1 LKFIPYGHQIIE
13 PDDISAVNEVLS
25 SDWLTTG
32 PKVPEFEQAI
42 CKYIGCQH
50 AIAVNSGTSALDIA
64 VQSLALPKGSEII
77 TTPFTFMATSN
88 AILYNGHKPVFTD
101 IQKETRNIDPDNIK
115 KKITRRSK
123 AIIFVDFAGYPCDI
137 RELTELADEFGL
149 FLIDDACHSLGAS
162 HHGKKTGTY
171 ADMTIFSFHPVKTI
185 TTGEGGMVVT
195 NNPEFATTLRLLRNH
210 GIDRDAQSRYGPEVG
225 WAYDMRILGRNYRM
239 TDFQAALG
247 ISQLGKIDRFI
258 KRRTEIAEMYRELLA
273 NLPSLELPTTGEHL
287 IHAWHLFT
295 ILLREMPRDALF
307 TYLKSHNIGANVH
320 YIPIYRFEFYRN
332 LLNLSPAEFPV
343 TEDVFNHI
351 LTLPLH
357 QGMSDEDVKYVAD
370 TVKKAQKEIM

>member
-1 LKFIPYGHQIIE
+1 MKFIPYGHQIIE
-13 PDDISAVNEVLS
+13 PDDISAVNSVLS
-25 SDWLTTG
+25 GDWLTTG
-32 PKVPEFEQAI
+32 PKVPEFEAAV
-42 CKYIGCQH
+42 CNSVGCRH

-77 TTPFTFMATSN
+77 TTPLTFMATSN
-88 AILYNGHKPVFTD
+88 AILYNGLTPVFAD
-101 IQKETRNIDPDNIK
+101 ILKETRNIDPCDIR
-115 KKITRRSK
+115 KKITSRTK
-123 AIIFVDFAGYPCDI
+123 AITFVDFAGHPCDVKEM
-137 RELTELADEFGL
+137 REIADEFGL
-149 FLIDDACHSLGAS
+149 ILIDDACHALGAS
-162 HHGKKTGTY
+162 YRGKKTGTY

-195 NNPEFATTLRLLRNH
+195 DNAEFAKTLRLLRSH
-210 GIDRDAQSRYGPEVG
+210 GIDRDAQSRYGPEAG
-225 WAYDMRILGRNYRM
+225 WAYDMRMLGRNYRM

-258 KRRTEIAEMYRELLA
+258 RRRIEIAEMYQELLA
-273 NLPSLELPTTGEHL
+273 DTSCLELPETGKHL
-287 IHAWHLFT
+287 THAWHLFT
-295 ILLREMPRDALF
+295 VLLKGMSRDKLF
-307 TYLKSHNIGANVH
+307 TFLKSHNIGANVH

-343 TEDVFNHI
+343 TEDVFSRI

-370 TVKKAQKEIM
+370 IVKRAQNEIP